1 MLFHLINFTALHFRI
16 KTSFLYQK
24 TPRYQLQSYFFIDI
38 YQANFWVILQF
49 NFVLTLQEEMKDF
62 LYLPNISFLIA
73 TSDQ

>member
-24 TPRYQLQSYFFIDI
+24 TPRYQSQSDFVIDI
-38 YQANFWVILQF
+38 SQSNFWVILQF

-62 LYLPNISFLIA
+62 LYLPNISLIIV